1 MVVHSATAEI
11 VRQAG
16 AEFRDYLKRK
26 RAENAARRGI
36 VPAPAA
42 ARRRAP
48 PPPPP
53 PSTPTTVAPPVAP
66 GDPLVPTLMQLGFSR
81 EQAISVANQP
91 TMVAL
96 ADKPIADRVRA
107 ALRLLSP

>member
-48 PPPPP
+48 PPPP
-53 PSTPTTVAPPVAP
+53 STPATVVPPVAP

-81 EQAISVANQP
+81 DQAVSVANQP